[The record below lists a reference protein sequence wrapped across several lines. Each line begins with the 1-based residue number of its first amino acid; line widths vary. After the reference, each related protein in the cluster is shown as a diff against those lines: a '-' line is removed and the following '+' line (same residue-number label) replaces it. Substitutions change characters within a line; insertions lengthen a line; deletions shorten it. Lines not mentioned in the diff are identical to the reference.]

1 VIIRIEY
8 VRLVN
13 LTIDFLFAVSNV
25 SIWSMIEPAIG
36 ICCMAASTFR
46 PLFSFLKDK
55 SATDHYQSN
64 SRSGYMRS
72 GTNFSRVHG
81 ENKKFRLSRS
91 MRSGSKSGYL
101 KSVDVKDGTVDSF
114 EDAIAMES
122 RVEGG
127 QKAKD
132 SGYHYGD
139 SDEEKGIMFST
150 TVEITRDVRKPREDD
165 MV

>member
-1 VIIRIEY
+1 
-8 VRLVN
+8 
-13 LTIDFLFAVSNV
+13 
-25 SIWSMIEPAIG
+25 
-36 ICCMAASTFR
+36 
-46 PLFSFLKDK
+46 
-55 SATDHYQSN
+55 
-64 SRSGYMRS
+64 MRS

-81 ENKKFRLSRS
+81 ENKEFRLSRS

-101 KSVDVKDGTVDSF
+101 KSVDVDGTVDSF
-114 EDAIAMES
+114 EDAIAMENLES

-127 QKAKD
+127 QKAKG